1 VKVKQVMPVY
11 LLTGPLDTPYWLDL
25 TIAGEKI
32 QPDTDY
38 SLVYRSDLFR
48 PETARAMAD
57 EIEAT
62 ILGGADGSV

>member
-1 VKVKQVMPVY
+1 VKVNQVMPVY
-11 LLTGPLDTPYWLDL
+11 LLTGPVDTPFWLDL
-25 TIAGEKI
+25 TIAGERV

-48 PETARAMAD
+48 PETARAMAG

-62 ILGGADGSV
+62 ILGEALHG